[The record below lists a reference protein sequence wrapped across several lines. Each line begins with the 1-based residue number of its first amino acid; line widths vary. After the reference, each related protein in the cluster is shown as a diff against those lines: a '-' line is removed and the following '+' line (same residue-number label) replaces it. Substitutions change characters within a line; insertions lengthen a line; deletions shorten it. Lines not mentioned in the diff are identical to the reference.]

1 VTQKHPPTEPAASLS
16 DAARPLPDILD
27 YTDYR
32 KFLADHYRARKAV
45 DPSFSLRVLARDAG
59 FPSHGL
65 LKYLMDGQRNLT
77 QKTLVKL
84 LPALGFN
91 REQARYFENLVFF
104 NQAKGLGEQQVYY
117 DRLREASAA
126 TFRKLEAAQLG
137 IFRAW
142 HYTAIREMLALKG
155 FRGDADWIAERLK
168 PRVETREVRAALET
182 LIEAGLILSTPQ
194 GYRAAEPDI
203 TTGDE
208 VRSFAVKNYHAE
220 MMRLATLALDETDA
234 GERDISSSTFA
245 LRESDWPRLKK
256 RVQAM
261 RKEFRE
267 FAAPPGEG
275 DRVMQV
281 NLQVFPLTRGPA

>member
-1 VTQKHPPTEPAASLS
+1 MKSPASE
-16 DAARPLPDILD
+16 AAPSPPLPDILD

-32 KFLADHYRARKAV
+32 KFLTDHYRARKAA
-45 DPSFSLRVLARDAG
+45 DPAFSLRVLAREAG

-126 TFRKLEAAQLG
+126 AFRKLEAAQLG

-142 HYTAIREMLALKG
+142 HYTVIREMLALKG
-155 FRGDADWIAERLK
+155 FRGDAEWIAERLK
-168 PRVETREVRAALET
+168 PRVETREVRSALET
-182 LIEAGLILSTPQ
+182 LIEAGLILRTGA

-220 MMRLATLALDETDA
+220 MMRLAALALDDTDA
-234 GERDISSSTFA
+234 SERDISSATFA
-245 LRESDWPRLKK
+245 LRAEDWPRLKK

-267 FAAPPGEG
+267 FAARAGEG
-275 DRVMQV
+275 DRVVQV
-281 NLQVFPLTRGPA
+281 NLQVFPLTREPS

>member
-1 VTQKHPPTEPAASLS
+1 MKTSPDPGAEAPPPG
-16 DAARPLPDILD
+16 LPNILD

-45 DPSFSLRVLARDAG
+45 DPSFSLRVFARKAG

-65 LKYLMDGQRNLT
+65 LKYLMEGQRNLT
-77 QKTLVKL
+77 QKTLVKI
-84 LPALGFN
+84 LPALDFD

-126 TFRKLEAAQLG
+126 TFRKLEVAQLAV
-137 IFRAW
+137 FRAW
-142 HYTAIREMLALKG
+142 HYTVIREMLALKG
-155 FRGDADWIAERLK
+155 FRADADWIAARLK
-168 PRVETREVRAALET
+168 PRVEAREARAALDT
-182 LIEAGLILSTPQ
+182 LIEAGLIVRKAG

-220 MMRLATLALDETDA
+220 MMRLATLALDHA
-234 GERDISSSTFA
+234 PGERDISASTFA
-245 LRESDWPRLKK
+245 LRSSDWPRLKK

-261 RKEFRE
+261 RKELRE
-267 FAAPPGEG
+267 FAARSGEG
-275 DRVMQV
+275 DRIIQV
-281 NLQVFPLTRGPA
+281 NLQVFPLTQEPA